1 MTMMQRVSIA
11 ATTALLFLLEMAT
24 ATDISAS
31 CENCNSKLAKPV
43 AFGCGTD
50 KNNEPLYLTFNGKKL
65 PCGSALTLDQAKTT
79 PDVTY
84 TDAKNGTL
92 YSILLV
98 DTTGKDPSACLKSPF
113 CDYPLLT
120 YGALNVPGEALAEGI
135 PMSKFVRDGTNILVR
150 AFQEYVAPDPPVPQE
165 VPGFDTMDMTIF
177 PFQYELMV
185 GEQLREAGDNEPP
198 DYTTPIRFGYDY
210 IFAKH
215 APPNKVYSYFSS
227 GACVVAVDAGEETP
241 CDIKTEKG
249 ENAFNME
256 AWKTSMAA
264 ATGVPVSAPAN
275 GNPSPAS
282 LNQLNMLVVAVVGLT
297 AAVLSVAC

>member
-1 MTMMQRVSIA
+1 MMMQRVSVA
-11 ATTALLFLLEMAT
+11 TALLLYLLEIAA

-31 CENCNSKLAKPV
+31 CKSCNSKLAKSV

-98 DTTGKDPSACLKSPF
+98 DTTGKDPSDCLKAPF

-135 PMSKFVRDGTNILVR
+135 PMSKFVRDGTQILVN
-150 AFQEYVAPDPPVPQE
+150 AFQEYVPPDPPVPQE

-198 DYTTPIRFGYDY
+198 DYTSPIRFDYEY
-210 IFAKH
+210 IFAKL
-215 APPNKVYSYFSS
+215 APLNKVYSYFSS

-256 AWKTSMAA
+256 AWKTAMAA
-264 ATGVPVSAPAN
+264 ATGVPVSSPAS

-282 LNQLNMLVVAVVGLT
+282 INQLNVLVVSVVGLT